1 MTSFLYSI
9 LVARL
14 VEPAIR
20 AAALASLAG
29 LGLALFRVRDASLRL
44 AVWTGVLVAA
54 LIMPFLGGLLPSLPL
69 TIRVPERQWPA
80 AIERQTP
87 AIATNEAKAGSGVR
101 PLRVGIAPRLETTR
115 ESRPMPVPVWPV
127 VAVAAYLAGA
137 ALMLGRL
144 AFGLAVSRKLR
155 RGAEPTEDARAAPLL
170 AELARSHR
178 LKRLPALRTSSAVLV
193 PVTLGPLRPL
203 ILLPTPWRDWP
214 DTKLRAVL
222 AHEVSHAATND
233 PLTQFISALH
243 RSLFWFSPLS
253 WWLGQKLAELAEL
266 RSDEVAVGRVA
277 DRTYYAGILLDFVK
291 ELEGASR
298 RVRWEGAS
306 MAKGTQTNRRVEQI
320 LTPKAALPPQ
330 LKKAAVAAMTA
341 LAVPLLFLAATARPT
356 FTSQA
361 PPREAGPTPA
371 PTPPAAPSR
380 PPAPVIEL
388 AMSPQA
394 VVRPERPSR
403 GDKVFFEA
411 NGFVDAGEEGE
422 HYVIVEG
429 DSVTVSG
436 SGDDVRRAKVLRGR
450 INGNYIWFHRD
461 EKEYVITDPATVQ
474 QAKALF
480 APQEELG
487 RKQEALGKMQEEL
500 GAQQEAL
507 GKQMEEVR
515 VKLPDLRKEIKQLEA
530 ELSDI
535 DSPRTPEQLGEIQ
548 GELGELQGR
557 IGEQMAQAGRMQ
569 GELGGKQ
576 GALGRQQGELGRKQG
591 ELGREQGRLAGVANR
606 KMKQLLD
613 DAVTRG
619 LAKPA
624 TQ

>member
-1 MTSFLYSI
+1 
-9 LVARL
+9 
-14 VEPAIR
+14 
-20 AAALASLAG
+20 
-29 LGLALFRVRDASLRL
+29 
-44 AVWTGVLVAA
+44 
-54 LIMPFLGGLLPSLPL
+54 
-69 TIRVPERQWPA
+69 
-80 AIERQTP
+80 
-87 AIATNEAKAGSGVR
+87 
-101 PLRVGIAPRLETTR
+101 
-115 ESRPMPVPVWPV
+115 
-127 VAVAAYLAGA
+127 
-137 ALMLGRL
+137 MLGRL

-155 RGAEPTEDARAAPLL
+155 RGAEPAEDPRAAPLL
-170 AELARSHR
+170 AELARSHN
-178 LKRLPALRTSSAVLV
+178 LKRLPALRTSSAVFV

-214 DTKLRAVL
+214 DAKLRAVL

-243 RSLFWFSPLS
+243 RSLFWFNPLS
-253 WWLGQKLAELAEL
+253 WWLGKKLAELAEL

-277 DRTYYAGILLDFVK
+277 DRTYYAEILLDFVK

-320 LTPKAALPPQ
+320 LAPQAALPPQ

-361 PPREAGPTPA
+361 PSRQAGPTPA
-371 PTPPAAPSR
+371 PAPPAAPSR
-380 PPAPVIEL
+380 PPAPAVVAAPPCGATVAPATVGPVTPGAPCVSVVEPAITPAPPVPAVEL
-388 AMSPQA
+388 AMSPQEV

-403 GDKVFFEA
+403 GDEVFFEDNA
-411 NGFVDAGEEGE
+411 FVDAGDEGE

-436 SGDDVRRAKVLRGR
+436 SGDDVRRAKALRGR

-461 EKEYVITDPATVQ
+461 EKEYVITDQATVK

-500 GAQQEAL
+500 GTQQEAL
-507 GKQMEEVR
+507 GRQMEEVR

-535 DSPRTPEQLGEIQ
+535 DSPRTQEQLGELQ
-548 GELGELQGR
+548 AELGQLQAR
-557 IGEQMAQAGRMQ
+557 IGEQMGQAGRMQ
-569 GELGGKQ
+569 GELGAKQ
-576 GALGRQQGELGRKQG
+576 GALGHQQGELGRKQG